1 MTLYERMKTQVVLGD
16 IADKLE
22 QIINVVNAL
31 STRVFG
37 GSNPHLANDATNAL
51 TVVSAGIESLD
62 SVLEAGDD
70 LETKYTAHIAATA
83 AHVAADSTNGTT
95 DTSPIADVYVLLN
108 ELKTDYNAH
117 RVLTAA
123 SVHGG
128 ADSTNVVAAANATT
142 KATAI
147 TLANE
152 LKTDFNLHIAT
163 TAGSV
168 HGAADATNPVVLAD
182 LTSTATWSEIM
193 AMADSIRAKYE
204 AHRVLTA
211 GSVHG
216 AADATNTVSQAAIGA
231 PQTAINGL
239 LNELKTDFNA
249 HIILMTSHV
258 IKDDSMTVTAATATN
273 LATSVALAKN
283 LVTSYE
289 NHRTVADEVAANPQ
303 ISNIR

>member
-1 MTLYERMKTQVVLGD
+1 MNLYERMKTQVVLGD
-16 IADKLE
+16 LADKLE
-22 QIINVVNAL
+22 QMIDVVNAL

-37 GSNPHLANDATNAL
+37 GSNPHLVNDATNVL
-51 TVVSAGIESLD
+51 VVSAAGIESLD

-83 AHVAADSTNGTT
+83 NHVAADSTNGTT

-108 ELKTDYNAH
+108 ELKTDYAAH

-123 SVHGG
+123 SVHAG
-128 ADSTNVVAAANATT
+128 ADSVDVVTAANATT
-142 KATAI
+142 KATSFA
-147 TLANE
+147 LAND
-152 LKTDFNLHIAT
+152 LKTQFNLHLANVT
-163 TAGSV
+163 SV
-168 HGAADATNPVVLAD
+168 HGAADTANPVVLAD
-182 LTSTATWSEIM
+182 LTAASTWSEIM
-193 AMADSIRAKYE
+193 AMADSIRTKYE
-204 AHRVLTA
+204 AHRILTD

-216 AADATNTVSQAAIGA
+216 DADATNTVSQSAIGTV
-231 PQTAINGL
+231 QTAINGL

-258 IKDDSMTVTAATATN
+258 IKDDSMAVTAATATN
-273 LATSVALAKN
+273 LATSATLAKN

-303 ISNIR
+303 IVNIR